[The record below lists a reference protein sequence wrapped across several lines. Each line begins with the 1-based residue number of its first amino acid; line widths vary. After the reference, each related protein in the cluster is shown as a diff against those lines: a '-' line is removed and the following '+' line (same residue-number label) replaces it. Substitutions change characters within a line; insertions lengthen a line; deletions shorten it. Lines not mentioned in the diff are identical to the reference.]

1 MTNKK
6 VWSVLLA
13 YGLGQVTQLVIHGVC
28 LSNNMYNYR
37 QIPFCLAGGFVIL
50 FAVIM
55 GVVIA
60 KQQDAK
66 IESEFAKHEKK
77 KTYLDYAKAPANVDK
92 GMDPFDIVKEVRKE
106 DARGNV

>member
-1 MTNKK
+1 MSMNKK
-6 VWSVLLA
+6 VWGVLVA

-37 QIPFCLAGGFVIL
+37 QIPFCIAGGFVIL

-66 IESEFAKHEKK
+66 LEAEFSKHAAPKK
-77 KTYLDYAKAPANVDK
+77 SYQDYAKIPNK
-92 GMDPFDIVKEVRKE
+92 GERVIDPFEVIQEVKADDI
-106 DARGNV
+106 

>member
-1 MTNKK
+1 MANKK
-6 VWSVLLA
+6 VWGVLVA

-37 QIPFCLAGGFVIL
+37 QIPFCIAGGFVIL

-66 IESEFAKHEKK
+66 LDAEFSKHSTPKK
-77 KTYLDYAKAPANVDK
+77 SYQDYAKIPVK
-92 GMDPFDIVKEVRKE
+92 EQRPIDPFDVIKEVQMDE
-106 DARGNV
+106 I